1 MPFNT
6 LLLTG
11 CLLTG
16 KTSFKENG
24 VEIKVIPQSGET
36 ILFFSI
42 DEQSNPSCKLRQ
54 VLNIDQQNMKICDLI
69 VFYGKGN
76 DRVICFVELKGGD
89 LQRAVEQIR
98 NTYNSFRKILLSRC
112 SHCNGFIPKAYIKT
126 NSSAPQEIKEYQ
138 KQLCTTFGKSN
149 YDISKNSDLG
159 NFIRGVAYQAK
170 GKRTRN
176 N

>member
-11 CLLTG
+11 CFLPG

-24 VEIKVIPQSGET
+24 VEIKVQPESGET

-54 VLNIDQQNMKICDLI
+54 VLKIDRQNMKICDLI
-69 VFYGKGN
+69 VFYGKDN
-76 DRVICFVELKGGD
+76 HRVICFVELKGSD
-89 LQRAVEQIR
+89 LERAVEQVENKYKSLTNILSSR
-98 NTYNSFRKILLSRC
+98 CNSFIS
-112 SHCNGFIPKAYIKT
+112 KAYIKT
-126 NSSAPQEIKEYQ
+126 NSSAPQEIKQYQ
-138 KQLCTTFGKSN
+138 EQLSTTFGKNN

-159 NFIRGVAYQAK
+159 DFIRGATRKAR
-170 GKRTRN
+170 GKRKKK
-176 N
+176 